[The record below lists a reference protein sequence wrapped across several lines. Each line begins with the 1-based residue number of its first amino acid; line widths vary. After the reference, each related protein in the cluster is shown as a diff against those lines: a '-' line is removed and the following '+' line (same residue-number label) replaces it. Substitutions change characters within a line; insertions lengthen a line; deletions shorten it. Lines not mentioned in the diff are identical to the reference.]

1 MNAIFLALA
10 YLRFHWLRSGVLVL
24 VAALILAVPLISQT
38 LLEGA
43 RNTLTDRAEA
53 TPLVLGNRGSQL
65 DLVMSTLYFSDERAN
80 PVTMAAGEAIWDSG
94 LAVPI
99 PLNTAFETGGARIV
113 GTSLDYFD
121 FRGLV
126 LAQGRQLAILG
137 EAVIGAT
144 VAERLGLGPGDTLV
158 SAPQNLFDLDGVYPL
173 ELNIVGVF
181 APSGTPDDE
190 AVFVDVATTW
200 VIAGIGH
207 GHEGVFAPDADT
219 GDVVASA
226 AIVEFNRI
234 TPDNIDSFH
243 FHGDPDSYPIS
254 GLLVVPSNERDA
266 TILRGRYLDADNPLQ
281 MIVPEDVV
289 SELVARI
296 FRIKAVLDAVTLIVG
311 VAAFAAIALAVFLS
325 YRLRAREM
333 QTAYKLGARRG
344 IILQLLASETMILLG
359 IAALLAMGLVAVVQS
374 QGEGLVA
381 WILAT

>member
-126 LAQGRQLAILG
+126 PAEGRQLAILG

-144 VAERLGLGPGDTLV
+144 VAERLDLGPGDTLV

-207 GHEGVFAPDADT
+207 GHEGVFASDADT

-311 VAAFAAIALAVFLS
+311 AAAFAAIALAVFLS